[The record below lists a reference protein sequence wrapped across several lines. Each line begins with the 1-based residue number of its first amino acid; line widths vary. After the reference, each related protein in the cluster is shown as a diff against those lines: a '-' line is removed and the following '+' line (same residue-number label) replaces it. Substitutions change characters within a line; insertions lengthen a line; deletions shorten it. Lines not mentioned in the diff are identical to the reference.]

1 MYAADF
7 RSRRSVAKMDLERSS
22 THVHRGTGASVTLPF
37 LWCFVAFPIW
47 ISRMCIMGKIVC
59 QEPLRS
65 HKNADFFIFK
75 GEIRISRITTYTVAL
90 LPGSYLSGL
99 EITPAYFFWPPYQRS
114 WAATRADSA

>member
-1 MYAADF
+1 
-7 RSRRSVAKMDLERSS
+7 
-22 THVHRGTGASVTLPF
+22 
-37 LWCFVAFPIW
+37 
-47 ISRMCIMGKIVC
+47 MCIMGKIVC

-90 LPGSYLSGL
+90 LPGAYLSGL

-114 WAATRADSA
+114 WAATRADSAEISRGEAHCAAAQGRVRPKSRG